1 MDSGYLI
8 LYAGGGSF
16 GEFSFIPSDVFAAL
30 EEGTAENLSDE
41 IVLSLNDDEQLT
53 TVDEIKAMLETYM
66 EADGQNFHC
75 LLANLAYDGKKPSWC
90 EVFPGP
96 TEMVEYMQ
104 KNNCKVYGHTF

>member
-30 EEGTAENLSDE
+30 EEGTPEDLSDD
-41 IVLSLNDDEQLT
+41 IILSLNDSEEEKT
-53 TVDEIKAMLETYM
+53 IDEIKADIEHVF
-66 EADGQNFHC
+66 EADGQSFHC
-75 LLANLAYDGKKPSWC
+75 HLANLAYSGRKPNWC

-104 KNNCKVYGHTF
+104 KNNCTVYGHTF